1 MSMHGVIITCSW
13 CKGQH
18 HNRAGCSLR
27 KLGIKPNAHSNPNP
41 VVDEDI
47 LDDKPVIT
55 QETGHPQAVDVQLH
69 DTMLSQMLEEASSR
83 VAPYQ
88 PLGPLPDCSYIAAN
102 QPVRRPV
109 PPTTATKAIKA
120 ALNKRKAAGTK
131 PKDAT
136 GKKGKAAGNKIKTV
150 GLQTTSTCLHKATRL
165 AAAHVKSGEAE
176 GRPSTE
182 SAAAGG
188 TPDEESLRREL
199 ETAIQEED
207 YARAAALRDELRVLQ
222 EDGRS
227 AVLAANTRFCT
238 AFKNGDLVAMH
249 QAWAKGDHVYVVHPS
264 AGRISG
270 YEMVMQ
276 SWDMVCDADYE
287 FPLQIDLQDVEV
299 HVRGDVG
306 YVTCLE
312 LVRTKG
318 SSSWGK
324 QVATNVFEKV
334 DGKWFMCI
342 HHASHFDE

>member
-1 MSMHGVIITCSW
+1 MAAAAASPARASW
-13 CKGQH
+13 RPAIPATSAS
-18 HNRAGCSLR
+18 RAGSCF
-27 KLGIKPNAHSNPNP
+27 P
-41 VVDEDI
+41 VGA
-47 LDDKPVIT
+47 KRFA
-55 QETGHPQAVDVQLH
+55 GVQ
-69 DTMLSQMLEEASSR
+69 TR
-83 VAPYQ
+83 
-88 PLGPLPDCSYIAAN
+88 
-102 QPVRRPV
+102 
-109 PPTTATKAIKA
+109 
-120 ALNKRKAAGTK
+120 
-131 PKDAT
+131 
-136 GKKGKAAGNKIKTV
+136 
-150 GLQTTSTCLHKATRL
+150 STCLRRVTRL
-165 AAAHVKSGEAE
+165 TAAQVKSGEAE
-176 GRPSTE
+176 GRPSKE
-182 SAAAGG
+182 IAAGS
-188 TPDEESLRREL
+188 TPNEETLWREL

-207 YARAAALRDELRVLQ
+207 YTRAATLRDELRVLK

-227 AVLAANTRFCT
+227 AVLAANTRFYT

-249 QAWAKGDHVYVVHPS
+249 QAWVKGDHVYVVHPA

-276 SWDMVCDADYE
+276 SWEMVCDADHE

-312 LVRTKG
+312 LVRTNG

>member
-1 MSMHGVIITCSW
+1 MAAPATGVASPARASW
-13 CKGQH
+13 
-18 HNRAGCSLR
+18 RPAIPATS
-27 KLGIKPNAHSNPNP
+27 
-41 VVDEDI
+41 
-47 LDDKPVIT
+47 
-55 QETGHPQAVDVQLH
+55 
-69 DTMLSQMLEEASSR
+69 AS
-83 VAPYQ
+83 
-88 PLGPLPDCSYIAAN
+88 
-102 QPVRRPV
+102 
-109 PPTTATKAIKA
+109 
-120 ALNKRKAAGTK
+120 AAGSFFRVGAK
-131 PKDAT
+131 RFA
-136 GKKGKAAGNKIKTV
+136 
-150 GLQTTSTCLHKATRL
+150 GLQTTSTCPHQVTRL
-165 AAAHVKSGEAE
+165 TAAHVKSGEAE
-176 GRPSTE
+176 GRPGTE
-182 SAAAGG
+182 RASAG
-188 TPDEESLRREL
+188 TPDEEFLRREL

-207 YARAAALRDELRVLQ
+207 YTRAAALRDELRLLQ

-227 AVLAANTRFCT
+227 AVLAANTWFYT

-249 QAWAKGDHVYVVHPS
+249 QVWAKGDHVYVVHPS

-276 SWDMVCDADYE
+276 SWEMVCDADYE

-299 HVRGDVG
+299 QVRGDVG

>member
-1 MSMHGVIITCSW
+1 MQWRRRRRPLQRG
-13 CKGQH
+13 
-18 HNRAGCSLR
+18 LR
-27 KLGIKPNAHSNPNP
+27 GGPRFRQL
-41 VVDEDI
+41 
-47 LDDKPVIT
+47 L
-55 QETGHPQAVDVQLH
+55 HPH
-69 DTMLSQMLEEASSR
+69 PEASS
-83 VAPYQ
+83 ASE
-88 PLGPLPDCSYIAAN
+88 LGAW
-102 QPVRRPV
+102 
-109 PPTTATKAIKA
+109 
-120 ALNKRKAAGTK
+120 
-131 PKDAT
+131 
-136 GKKGKAAGNKIKTV
+136 
-150 GLQTTSTCLHKATRL
+150 LQTTSTCPQQGTRL
-165 AAAHVKSGEAE
+165 PAARVKSGEAE

-182 SAAAGG
+182 SAAGG

-199 ETAIQEED
+199 EAAIQEED
-207 YARAAALRDELRVLQ
+207 YARAAALRDELRVVQ
-222 EDGRS
+222 QDGRS
-227 AVLAANTRFCT
+227 AVLAANTRLYT

-249 QAWAKGDHVYVVHPS
+249 QVWAKGDHVYVVHPS

-276 SWDMVCDADYE
+276 SWEMVCDAGYE

-334 DGKWFMCI
+334 EGKWFMCI

>member
-1 MSMHGVIITCSW
+1 
-13 CKGQH
+13 
-18 HNRAGCSLR
+18 NR
-27 KLGIKPNAHSNPNP
+27 
-41 VVDEDI
+41 
-47 LDDKPVIT
+47 
-55 QETGHPQAVDVQLH
+55 
-69 DTMLSQMLEEASSR
+69 
-83 VAPYQ
+83 PY
-88 PLGPLPDCSYIAAN
+88 
-102 QPVRRPV
+102 
-109 PPTTATKAIKA
+109 PPTAMAAAAAASPARASWRPAIPATSASA
-120 ALNKRKAAGTK
+120 ARSCFRVGAKRFAG
-131 PKDAT
+131 
-136 GKKGKAAGNKIKTV
+136 
-150 GLQTTSTCLHKATRL
+150 LRTTSTCPHQATRL
-165 AAAHVKSGEAE
+165 TAAHVKSGEAE

-182 SAAAGG
+182 SATASN
-188 TPDEESLRREL
+188 PDEESLQREL

-207 YARAAALRDELRVLQ
+207 YGRAAALRDELRLLQ

-227 AVLAANTRFCT
+227 AVLAANTRFYT

-276 SWDMVCDADYE
+276 SWEMVCDADYE
-287 FPLQIDLQDVEV
+287 FPLQID
-299 HVRGDVG
+299 
-306 YVTCLE
+306 

>member
-1 MSMHGVIITCSW
+1 MQRHCW
-13 CKGQH
+13 Y
-18 HNRAGCSLR
+18 A
-27 KLGIKPNAHSNPNP
+27 
-41 VVDEDI
+41 E
-47 LDDKPVIT
+47 
-55 QETGHPQAVDVQLH
+55 QAV
-69 DTMLSQMLEEASSR
+69 TF
-83 VAPYQ
+83 P
-88 PLGPLPDCSYIAAN
+88 PGPADSA
-102 QPVRRPV
+102 
-109 PPTTATKAIKA
+109 
-120 ALNKRKAAGTK
+120 
-131 PKDAT
+131 
-136 GKKGKAAGNKIKTV
+136 
-150 GLQTTSTCLHKATRL
+150 GLQTTSIRPHRVPRL
-165 AAAHVKSGEAE
+165 TAARVKSGEAE

-182 SAAAGG
+182 SAAAAG
-188 TPDEESLRREL
+188 TADEESLLRAL

-207 YARAAALRDELRVLQ
+207 YARAARLRDELRVLQ

-227 AVLAANTRFCT
+227 AVLAANARFYT

-276 SWDMVCDADYE
+276 SWEMVCDADYE

-299 HVRGDVG
+299 HVRGDAG

-312 LVRTKG
+312 MVRTKG

>member
-1 MSMHGVIITCSW
+1 MAAPASPARTSW
-13 CKGQH
+13 
-18 HNRAGCSLR
+18 RPAIPATS
-27 KLGIKPNAHSNPNP
+27 
-41 VVDEDI
+41 
-47 LDDKPVIT
+47 
-55 QETGHPQAVDVQLH
+55 
-69 DTMLSQMLEEASSR
+69 AS
-83 VAPYQ
+83 
-88 PLGPLPDCSYIAAN
+88 AA
-102 QPVRRPV
+102 RSCFRIG
-109 PPTTATKAIKA
+109 A
-120 ALNKRKAAGTK
+120 KRFA
-131 PKDAT
+131 
-136 GKKGKAAGNKIKTV
+136 
-150 GLQTTSTCLHKATRL
+150 GLQTTSTCPHKVTRL
-165 AAAHVKSGEAE
+165 TAAHVKSGEAE
-176 GRPSTE
+176 GHPSTE
-182 SAAAGG
+182 STSAG
-188 TPDEESLRREL
+188 TPDEESLRHEL

-207 YARAAALRDELRVLQ
+207 YAHAASLRDELRLLQ

-227 AVLAANTRFCT
+227 AVLAANTRFYT

-276 SWDMVCDADYE
+276 SWEMVCDADYE

-299 HVRGDVG
+299 HIRGNVG

>member
-1 MSMHGVIITCSW
+1 MAAAAATTVSPARASW
-13 CKGQH
+13 
-18 HNRAGCSLR
+18 R
-27 KLGIKPNAHSNPNP
+27 
-41 VVDEDI
+41 
-47 LDDKPVIT
+47 PVIPDAVT
-55 QETGHPQAVDVQLH
+55 FPGHVN
-69 DTMLSQMLEEASSR
+69 S
-83 VAPYQ
+83 
-88 PLGPLPDCSYIAAN
+88 
-102 QPVRRPV
+102 
-109 PPTTATKAIKA
+109 
-120 ALNKRKAAGTK
+120 AG
-131 PKDAT
+131 
-136 GKKGKAAGNKIKTV
+136 
-150 GLQTTSTCLHKATRL
+150 LRMTSTCPHQATMRL
-165 AAAHVKSGEAE
+165 TAARVKSGEAE

-182 SAAAGG
+182 STTTASTA
-188 TPDEESLRREL
+188 DEDSLRREL
-199 ETAIQEED
+199 ETAIKDED
-207 YARAAALRDELRVLQ
+207 YARAVALRDALRVLQ

-227 AVLAANTRFCT
+227 AVLAANARFYA
-238 AFKNGDLVAMH
+238 AFKDGDLVAMH

-276 SWDMVCDADYE
+276 SWEMVCDADYE

-334 DGKWFMCI
+334 DGKWFMCA